1 MSSSAIKP
9 TWAPFHSTMASEQKL
24 LFSLRLMS
32 GGFGDGVSS
41 GRVLWGGWASTRRHS
56 WCWFHPGACRWDTD
70 VVLLGLWRDV
80 GSHQGSLGWE
90 RRSTR
95 SPPAPSS

>member
-9 TWAPFHSTMASEQKL
+9 TWAPFHSTVASEQKL

-32 GGFGDGVSS
+32 GGFGDRVTFGVA
-41 GRVLWGGWASTRRHS
+41 GLQPQLWHS

-70 VVLLGLWRDV
+70 VVFWGLWRDV
-80 GSHQGSLGWE
+80 GGHQGSLGWE
-90 RRSTR
+90 RRGTG